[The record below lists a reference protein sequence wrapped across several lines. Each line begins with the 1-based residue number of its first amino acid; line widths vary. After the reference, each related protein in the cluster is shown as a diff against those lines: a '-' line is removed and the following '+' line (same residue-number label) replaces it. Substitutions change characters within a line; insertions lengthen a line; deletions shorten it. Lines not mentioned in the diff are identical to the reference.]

1 MAVGKKYEVRA
12 RSALSGT
19 LPPPHLLN
27 EGCWVDPERSL
38 EQTDAADEA
47 EARWQLW
54 METYEIKVLYDN
66 YWLLSAG
73 VEEEGI

>member
-1 MAVGKKYEVRA
+1 MGKKYDVRT

-19 LPPPHLLN
+19 PPPSHLLN
-27 EGCWVDPERSL
+27 EGVWVDPQRSL
-38 EQTDAADEA
+38 ENHDEADES

-54 METYEIKVLYDN
+54 MECYEIKEMIDN
-66 YWLLSAG
+66 HRLLSAG

>member
-1 MAVGKKYEVRA
+1 MGKKYEVKA

-19 LPPPHLLN
+19 PLPAHLSN
-27 EGCWVDPERSL
+27 EGCWLDPERSL
-38 EQTDAADEA
+38 EHTAAADEA

-73 VEEEGI
+73 VDEGGI

>member
-1 MAVGKKYEVRA
+1 MGKKYEGRP

-19 LPPPHLLN
+19 PLPAHMLN
-27 EGCWVDPERSL
+27 EGVWIDPHRSL
-38 EQTDAADEA
+38 EQTDEADEA

-54 METYEIKVLYDN
+54 METYEIKVLFN
-66 YWLLSAG
+66 NRWLLSAG

>member
-1 MAVGKKYEVRA
+1 MGRKYEGRP

-19 LPPPHLLN
+19 PLPADQLT
-27 EGCWVDPERSL
+27 EGVWVDPHRSL
-38 EQTDAADEA
+38 EDHTEADEA

-54 METYEIKVLYDN
+54 MEMYEIKVLFDN
-66 YWLLSAG
+66 HWLLSAG

>member
-1 MAVGKKYEVRA
+1 MGKKYEVKA

-19 LPPPHLLN
+19 PLPPDPSQ

-38 EQTDAADEA
+38 ERSDEVDEA

-54 METYEIKVLYDN
+54 METYEIKVLYGN

-73 VEEEGI
+73 VAEEGI

>member
-1 MAVGKKYEVRA
+1 MGKKYEVRA

-19 LPPPHLLN
+19 TPLAHLLN
-27 EGCWVDPERSL
+27 EGVWIDHERSL
-38 EQTDAADEA
+38 EQTAEADEA

-54 METYEIKVLYDN
+54 LECYEIKVLFDN
-66 YWLLSAG
+66 HWLLSAG